1 MLVEQQFPDDPSNFD
16 FNDPKAVDGLLAREM
31 QQLDVKE
38 RNLLLEDAHGIS
50 SGNKGE
56 TLWVETPE
64 TIHKALNDLAEAIN
78 RIPSREKQAYLE
90 STKLPSSYIHSK
102 RFRLKCLRCTGFNIP
117 FAADKVVSYCEVAR
131 NLFGDFIL
139 QRPVRLSDFNKR
151 DLQFMRMGRLQ
162 YMPFGDRAGRRILVF
177 FPDETQEAM
186 PPLSKVGILLFG
198 RHVFCQRRA
207 SNVKNNCIYCSH
219 PHNIFLLFRG
229 SYNFF
234 LFFQKQTMY
243 NNRPE

>member
-1 MLVEQQFPDDPSNFD
+1 MLVEQQFPDDSNFD

-50 SGNKGE
+50 SGNPAE

-186 PPLSKVGILLFG
+186 PPLSKVGILLFC
-198 RHVFCQRRA
+198 RHVICQRHA
-207 SNVKNNCIYCSH
+207 SNANNNCIYCSQ
-219 PHNIFLLFRG
+219 PHNIFLLFRV

-234 LFFQKQTMY
+234 LCFQK
-243 NNRPE
+243 RII